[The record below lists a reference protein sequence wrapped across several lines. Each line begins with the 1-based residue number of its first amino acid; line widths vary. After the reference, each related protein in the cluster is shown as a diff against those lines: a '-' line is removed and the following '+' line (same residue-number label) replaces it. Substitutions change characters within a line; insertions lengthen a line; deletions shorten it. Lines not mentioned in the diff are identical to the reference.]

1 MSSSASD
8 VWTLVVTIRNAERG
22 LHDLRF
28 RYESPDLL
36 ERQLTLLLA
45 ARGRS
50 NWTARLMTERG
61 ETATIRGD
69 AYRAHRVLYD
79 CA

>member
-1 MSSSASD
+1 MAPFTAGS
-8 VWTLVVTIRNAERG
+8 WTLVVTIRNAERG

-36 ERQLTLLLA
+36 ERQLTVLLA

-50 NWTARLMTERG
+50 NWTAFLLTERG
-61 ETATIRGD
+61 ESATIRGD
-69 AYRAHRVLYD
+69 SYRAHRVLAD